1 MNTEMPNPE
10 NPDPLEDI
18 LKSMRPTRLS
28 DDFLNRLNSAML
40 DAGSQPLPMMT
51 LDDTSVKQRKSSSFM
66 SHKWNWAAALAV
78 LGGACAFF
86 VTEGTKPTQSL
97 THLPTATTLPGLSA
111 QAQDKASS
119 HSGNIIPVAYDG
131 ADAINGT
138 EMGITPVN
146 QRTLWLDNE
155 SPHKYIKVNY
165 TKTVQCKDKEGRDV
179 EVTFPATRFILVPD
193 EAY

>member
-1 MNTEMPNPE
+1 MNTEMPNSE
-10 NPDPLEDI
+10 APDPLEDL

-28 DDFLNRLNSAML
+28 DDLLSRLNSAML
-40 DAGSQPLPMMT
+40 EAGSQPLSVMT
-51 LDDTSVKQRKSSSFM
+51 LDDTPVKQKKSNPFM
-66 SHKWNWAAALAV
+66 SYKWGWAAALAI
-78 LGGACAFF
+78 LGSVSALL
-86 VTEGTKPTQSL
+86 VTEGPKPTQNIAQ
-97 THLPTATTLPGLSA
+97 TPTSAQPGISA

-119 HSGNIIPVAYDG
+119 YSGNIVPVAYDG
-131 ADAINGT
+131 ADAMNGT
-138 EMGITPVN
+138 EMGISPVN

-179 EVTFPATRFILVPD
+179 EVTFPATRFLLVPD